1 MRYLAQTLD
10 DCTYL
15 LAVIGEA
22 ERDGADR
29 LLAHVAALEADAADR
44 VILDLTDMS
53 FLDSS
58 ALASIAGAW
67 LNLRGREVPATLVVP
82 AASQTHRMLAVAG
95 MLDRLTV
102 VETRSDALALH

>member
-1 MRYLAQTLD
+1 MRYVAQTLD

-58 ALASIAGAW
+58 ALASIVGPW

-82 AASQTHRMLAVAG
+82 WGANP
-95 MLDRLTV
+95 
-102 VETRSDALALH
+102 RSRSHPSRTARRARARRV

>member
-10 DCTYL
+10 DRTYV

-22 ERDGADR
+22 ERDGGDR
-29 LLAHVAALEADAADR
+29 LLAHVVALEADPPDR

-58 ALASIAGAW
+58 ALASVVGAW
-67 LNLRGREVPATLVVP
+67 LNLRAREVPTTLVAP
-82 AASQTHRMLAVAG
+82 AASQAHRMLAVA
-95 MLDRLTV
+95 
-102 VETRSDALALH
+102 